1 MSTLSPTLNER
12 RFYPRNLTRTP
23 IQKILGSHGSNN
35 IPPKQDVN
43 KAHLAPAVY
52 VTGKHFKFFD
62 ASHISELERLT
73 IIWLF
78 KKNYEF

>member
-1 MSTLSPTLNER
+1 MSFFRERIVSTVSPTLNER

-23 IQKILGSHGSNN
+23 IQKILGGGYGSNN

-52 VTGKHFKFFD
+52 VTGTQF
-62 ASHISELERLT
+62 T
-73 IIWLF
+73 
-78 KKNYEF
+78 